1 MAARPK
7 DKQRKKIVAD
17 YIVLQSVNAAAKKN
31 NVAWGTAKKILD
43 EDKDLEKKLEQ
54 KKAENTSDILTYM
67 ERQREAVCEIIG
79 VGLEVL
85 PEKIRDAKTASEVT
99 TALGTLI
106 DKWTQIGYF
115 IRGKIEFEDDPI
127 TRALKEENN
136 GIV

>member
-1 MAARPK
+1 MAARPT

-17 YIVLQSVNAAAKKN
+17 YIELQSVNAAAKKN
-31 NVAWGTAKKILD
+31 NVSWGTVKSILD
-43 EDKDLEKKLEQ
+43 ESKDLEKKLEQ

-85 PEKIRDAKTASEVT
+85 PKKIRDAKTASEVT

-106 DKWTQIGYF
+106 DKWTPRGYS